1 MSVKEKLNDIKKKLA
16 AMKKKSDYKKANKER
31 AKQAQLTVDLANCA
45 GDLGICKKE
54 YEWSV
59 RDLSRLIQ
67 QGIMNGN
74 NVEFQKEQLIDAA
87 VGYILVDEAMYV
99 LQSVG
104 TYDSLTRAYDLLD
117 AATMS
122 ITGEKAIKFP
132 SFSGGKPKRK
142 EFDYL
147 NSSDL
152 IEEKKGFV
160 SEFLDDLI
168 ESGDIQAT
176 ITEAR
181 KKKNERPSMGS
192 NAQEMPDPSY
202 GTPGA
207 SSWQS
212 RDELLKKQLINDA
225 ILGNTSY
232 KPGPKS

>member
-59 RDLSRLIQ
+59 
-67 QGIMNGN
+67 GN

-212 RDELLKKQLINDA
+212 SDELLKKQLINDA